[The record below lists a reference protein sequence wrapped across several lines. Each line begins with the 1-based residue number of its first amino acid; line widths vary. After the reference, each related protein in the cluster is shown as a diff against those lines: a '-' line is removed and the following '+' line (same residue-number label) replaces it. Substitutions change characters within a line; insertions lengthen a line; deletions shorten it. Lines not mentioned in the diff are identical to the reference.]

1 MSNEQIPWW
10 ELPGAPGENRTRE
23 QYNAQIEALKKR
35 KPRRYTDGE
44 IMAMS
49 SDKLRQACLDSGIDP
64 DKAVVLMDAA
74 TERGKRTAAARLA
87 DDLDRLCCAETEKQF
102 FDYVAEQRG
111 SITALL
117 RAYARS

>member
-1 MSNEQIPWW
+1 MTDEKIPWW
-10 ELPGAPGENRTRE
+10 ELPGAPGENRTKE
-23 QYNAQIEALKKR
+23 QYHAQISALKER

-49 SDKLRQACLDSGIDP
+49 GDKLRQACLDSGIDP
-64 DKAVVLMDAA
+64 DKAVALMDAA
-74 TERGKRTAAARLA
+74 TERAKRTAAARIA
-87 DDLDRLCCAETEKQF
+87 DDLERLCCAETEKKF
-102 FDYVAEQRG
+102 FDYVAEQCG